1 MSHPITLS
9 DIKMPGRAGDP
20 DFHLSTYQ
28 CGDENATPIVFVHGF
43 PDVALGWQ
51 HQLQAVAN
59 AGFRAIAPNMRGYAT
74 SSCPQE
80 VSAYTMA
87 ELTGDLVA
95 LLDALDIEK
104 AIFAGH
110 DWGGWITWGM
120 PVLHPKRTMGIANSC
135 TPYIP
140 FPDVQTHADVVEGE
154 AERQYVVWFQEPDT
168 AENLMDQH
176 VEPIVRKIMRRAAP
190 LGDVVK
196 AAIVDGKINMN
207 PFINAHEVDGV
218 GDPLLDA
225 ESFAHYVK
233 CFETSGFRG
242 GINYYRN
249 IDNNI
254 VTHPDIGVVPLDLPC
269 LMITAELDP
278 GLRPEFA
285 ADMPERCSD
294 LEMHMIEGAAHWVQ
308 QENADEFN
316 ALLVE
321 WLRRK
326 FS

>member
-1 MSHPITLS
+1 MSHSITLS

-28 CGDENATPIVFVHGF
+28 CGEKGNTPIVFVHGF

-51 HQLQAVAN
+51 HQLPAVAE
-59 AGFRAIAPNMRGYAT
+59 AGFHAIAPNMRGYAT
-74 SSCPQE
+74 SSCPHD

-95 LLDALDIEK
+95 LLDALGIEK

-120 PVLHPKRTMGIANSC
+120 AVLHPERTLAIANSC

-140 FPDVQTHADVVEGE
+140 FPDIQTHSDVVQGE
-154 AERQYVVWFQEPDT
+154 TERQYVVWFQEPDVPET
-168 AENLMDQH
+168 LMDQH
-176 VEPIVRKIMRRAAP
+176 AEPIVRRIMRKGVPLVEMAMAAM
-190 LGDVVK
+190 
-196 AAIVDGKINMN
+196 VDGKINMN
-207 PFINAHEVDGV
+207 PFIDAHKVEGV
-218 GDPLLDA
+218 GEPLLNADD
-225 ESFAHYVK
+225 FAHYVK
-233 CFETSGFRG
+233 SFETSGFRG

-254 VTHPDIGVVPLDLPC
+254 ATHPDIGVVPLSLPC

-294 LEMHMIEGAAHWVQ
+294 LEMHMIEGVGHWMH
-308 QENADEFN
+308 QEKASEFN
-316 ALLVE
+316 SLLVE
-321 WLRRK
+321 WLQRK
-326 FS
+326 FG